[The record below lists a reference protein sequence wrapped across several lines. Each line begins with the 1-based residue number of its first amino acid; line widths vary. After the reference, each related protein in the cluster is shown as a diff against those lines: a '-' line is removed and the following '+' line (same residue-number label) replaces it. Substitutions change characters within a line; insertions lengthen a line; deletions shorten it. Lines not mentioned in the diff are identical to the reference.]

1 MAPCFLDTLFKS
13 GWREIGLCHRCY
25 NVPCQIQEP
34 IFFFGTI
41 RQIMRQLN
49 IGHFILISQTNEG
62 WYIWPENTSVFLSI
76 YFCVCVR
83 ERKQINV
90 SCVCSVLIL
99 FYLFDLYYEKI
110 DVNLAL
116 YKEFNV
122 LGISN
127 NISTPSLINFIWKN
141 TYPWDYYQC
150 ISGDV
155 HMVLY
160 DASFVLWFHRPHH
173 HDHRCY
179 CCYLCFLT
187 RRKEAHY
194 LWINGQ
200 QAITLMWWYSL
211 STCNMFICHLYSHR
225 ISAELNVNVI

>member
-1 MAPCFLDTLFKS
+1 MPF
-13 GWREIGLCHRCY
+13 
-25 NVPCQIQEP
+25 
-34 IFFFGTI
+34 I
-41 RQIMRQLN
+41 R
-49 IGHFILISQTNEG
+49 S
-62 WYIWPENTSVFLSI
+62 WSTSI
-76 YFCVCVR
+76 
-83 ERKQINV
+83 
-90 SCVCSVLIL
+90 
-99 FYLFDLYYEKI
+99 LYYTKI
-110 DVNLAL
+110 CND
-116 YKEFNV
+116 NV

-150 ISGDV
+150 IFGDV

-160 DASFVLWFHRPHH
+160 DATFVLWFHRPHH

-211 STCNMFICHLYSHR
+211 STCNMFICHLYSQN

>member
-1 MAPCFLDTLFKS
+1 M
-13 GWREIGLCHRCY
+13 
-25 NVPCQIQEP
+25 
-34 IFFFGTI
+34 
-41 RQIMRQLN
+41 
-49 IGHFILISQTNEG
+49 
-62 WYIWPENTSVFLSI
+62 SVFLII
-76 YFCVCVR
+76 YFCVCVL

-90 SCVCSVLIL
+90 SRVCSVLIL
-99 FYLFDLYYEKI
+99 FIFFISIMKKI
-110 DVNLAL
+110 ELNLAL
-116 YKEFNV
+116 YKICNDNV

-127 NISTPSLINFIWKN
+127 NISTLSLIYSIWMN
-141 TYPWDYYQC
+141 TYPWRYYQC
-150 ISGDV
+150 IFGDV

-160 DASFVLWFHRPHH
+160 DATFVLWFHRPHH

-211 STCNMFICHLYSHR
+211 STCNMFICHLYSHK
-225 ISAELNVNVI
+225 ISAELNGNVIL

>member
-1 MAPCFLDTLFKS
+1 
-13 GWREIGLCHRCY
+13 
-25 NVPCQIQEP
+25 
-34 IFFFGTI
+34 
-41 RQIMRQLN
+41 MRQLN

-62 WYIWPENTSVFLSI
+62 WYIWPENMSVFLII

-90 SCVCSVLIL
+90 SCECSVFNSFYL
-99 FYLFDLYYEKI
+99 FYLHYVKNRIKPCHLY
-110 DVNLAL
+110 
-116 YKEFNV
+116 NV

-127 NISTPSLINFIWKN
+127 NISTPSLINLIWKN

-150 ISGDV
+150 IFGDV

-160 DASFVLWFHRPHH
+160 DATFVLWFHRPHH

-187 RRKEAHY
+187 RRREAHY

-211 STCNMFICHLYSHR
+211 STCNMFICHLYSQN
-225 ISAELNVNVI
+225 ISAELNVNVM